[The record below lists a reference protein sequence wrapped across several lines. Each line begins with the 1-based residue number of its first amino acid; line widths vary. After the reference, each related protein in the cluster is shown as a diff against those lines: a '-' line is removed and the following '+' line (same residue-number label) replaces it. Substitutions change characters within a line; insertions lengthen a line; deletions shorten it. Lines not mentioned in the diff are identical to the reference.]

1 MRLLVHNKPKLKM
14 PEFKVDEPLSKHID
28 DPLLSNMNR
37 SFCCGLIG
45 KAGSGKTSL
54 MISFIQT
61 PKKFKK
67 VFNKIYVFMPNSSR
81 NSMKNNVFNVLP
93 EEQVFEGV
101 SYEILSDVYERLLES
116 TENNHKSLLVFDDVQ
131 SYLKNKEVEVNLLH
145 IIANRRHLR
154 CSIFIVA
161 QNYNK
166 IPKNIRQS
174 FTDIFLFNVG
184 KEEYINIYEEN
195 INLSKDDFSTVLKEY
210 RNIKKNESNSF
221 IYIHDKDKIF
231 INWNEFIDEE
241 IDDNNII

>member
-1 MRLLVHNKPKLKM
+1 MRLLIHNKPKLKM
-14 PEFKVDEPLSKHID
+14 PEFKVDEPLSKHLDD
-28 DPLLSNMNR
+28 DPLLSNMNK

-54 MISFIQT
+54 MVSFLQT
-61 PKKFKK
+61 PKKLKK
-67 VFNKIYVFMPNSSR
+67 VFNKVYVFMPNSSR
-81 NSMKNNVFNVLP
+81 NSMKNNIFDILP
-93 EEQVFEGV
+93 EDQLFEGV
-101 SYEILSDVYERLLES
+101 SYEILSEVYERLLES

-154 CSIFIVA
+154 CSFFIIA

-195 INLSKDDFSTVLKEY
+195 INLSKDDFSKVLTEY
-210 RNIKKNESNSF
+210 RSIKKTESNSF
-221 IYIHDKDKIF
+221 IYIHDKNKIF
-231 INWNEFIDEE
+231 INWNEIIEDE
-241 IDDNNII
+241 

>member
-1 MRLLVHNKPKLKM
+1 MRLLIHNKPKLKM
-14 PEFKVDEPLSKHID
+14 PEFKVDEPLSKHLED
-28 DPLLSNMNR
+28 DPLLSNMNK

-54 MISFIQT
+54 MVSFLQT

-81 NSMKNNVFNVLP
+81 NSMKNNIFDVLP
-93 EEQVFEGV
+93 EDQLFEGV
-101 SYEILSDVYERLLES
+101 SYEILSEVYERLLES
-116 TENNHKSLLVFDDVQ
+116 TEDNHKSLLVFDDVQ

-154 CSIFIVA
+154 CSFLIIA

-195 INLSKDDFSTVLKEY
+195 INLSKDDFSKDLTEY
-210 RNIKKNESNSF
+210 RSIKKTESNSF

-231 INWNEFIDEE
+231 INWNEIIEDE
-241 IDDNNII
+241 

>member
-1 MRLLVHNKPKLKM
+1 MRLLIHNKPKLKM
-14 PEFKVDEPLSKHID
+14 PEFKVDEPLSKHLDD
-28 DPLLSNMNR
+28 DPLLTNMNK

-54 MISFIQT
+54 MVSFIQT

-81 NSMKNNVFNVLP
+81 NSMKNNAVNVLP
-93 EEQVFEGV
+93 EDQLFEGV
-101 SYEILSDVYERLLES
+101 SYEILSEVYERLLES

-131 SYLKNKEVEVNLLH
+131 SYLKTKEVEVNLLH

-154 CSIFIVA
+154 CSFFIVA

-174 FTDIFLFNVG
+174 FTDLFLFNIR
-184 KEEYINIYEEN
+184 KEEYINIFEEN
-195 INLSKDDFSTVLKEY
+195 INLSKDDFTTVLKEY
-210 RNIKKNESNSF
+210 RNIKKSESNSF

-231 INWNEFIDEE
+231 INWNEFIEDDE
-241 IDDNNII
+241 NNE

>member
-1 MRLLVHNKPKLKM
+1 MRLLIHNKPKLKM
-14 PEFKVDEPLSKHID
+14 PEFKVDEPLSKHLED
-28 DPLLSNMNR
+28 DPLLSNMNK

-54 MISFIQT
+54 MVSFLQT

-81 NSMKNNVFNVLP
+81 NSMKNNIFDVLP
-93 EEQVFEGV
+93 EDQLFEGV
-101 SYEILSDVYERLLES
+101 SYEILSEVYERLLES
-116 TENNHKSLLVFDDVQ
+116 TEDNHKSLLVFDDVQ

-154 CSIFIVA
+154 CSFFIIA

-195 INLSKDDFSTVLKEY
+195 INLSKDDFSKVLTEY
-210 RNIKKNESNSF
+210 RSIKKNESNSF

-231 INWNEFIDEE
+231 INWNEIIEDE
-241 IDDNNII
+241 